1 MASQLGSLFT
11 PGYDS
16 TMQGLIGD
24 ENADQARGQQAMSQ
38 MQNQQ
43 LAQQELQQRANS
55 DMQDYQLAS
64 RGMDIQQDEGEKN
77 RLQDLMR
84 DDKGFERSLKLQE
97 IAAGDAS
104 KLNVQKNDFEL
115 AQIKLASEYEAAKY
129 RKQQKSQLEIA
140 LIQQK
145 AEEARLNGDF
155 ESAKLIEE
163 EATQLRNKATKEAM
177 ALGVASALGNKSQTE
192 IEKSLSLIGQRL
204 AEVQRNYESSSS
216 LVQGAWAQNT
226 GRMLAKRKEQ
236 AVQKVKEMN
245 AQRDAYLY
253 QTPALRAV
261 SPNLEGLEN
270 IEGIEFLKFN
280 PAENVGGSIY
290 ALNPFRATSDYGF
303 GEEMNA
309 DEMQTYISDEIATT
323 TLDLIDQMG
332 IKGIDRTAGAEAIKA
347 AMQGRPEAEVI
358 ALVQQAKI
366 DPVIF
371 KGVFDQFAKDNASM
385 LPGGELRRAQ
395 SLVTVASES
404 FPGQNSVQL
413 RAAKANLKAVKTR
426 EAMYRKAA
434 RALTNVTD
442 LPAIKS
448 MIEAINAAN
457 KDKNYAGLV
466 DTRMAEASRLVP
478 DSPDVFKDLAAA
490 RASQLKSLQDTAQ
503 LGTSGVETQRQL
515 GELESRRKQSKLKG
529 DMSAAAV
536 ARSELERLLRES
548 DE

>member
-1 MASQLGSLFT
+1 
-11 PGYDS
+11 
-16 TMQGLIGD
+16 
-24 ENADQARGQQAMSQ
+24 
-38 MQNQQ
+38 
-43 LAQQELQQRANS
+43 
-55 DMQDYQLAS
+55 
-64 RGMDIQQDEGEKN
+64 
-77 RLQDLMR
+77 
-84 DDKGFERSLKLQE
+84 
-97 IAAGDAS
+97 
-104 KLNVQKNDFEL
+104 
-115 AQIKLASEYEAAKY
+115 
-129 RKQQKSQLEIA
+129 
-140 LIQQK
+140 
-145 AEEARLNGDF
+145 
-155 ESAKLIEE
+155 
-163 EATQLRNKATKEAM
+163 
-177 ALGVASALGNKSQTE
+177 
-192 IEKSLSLIGQRL
+192 
-204 AEVQRNYESSSS
+204 
-216 LVQGAWAQNT
+216 
-226 GRMLAKRKEQ
+226 MLAKRKEQ